1 MYALLFFQ
9 KMALSHTHMRY
20 PNSIQESS
28 FYTDIKWKCE
38 CIFGTNTHVFCALCV
53 GSVQCLLSYTIHAWV
68 CAYMCTCICVD
79 MRKSDCHEFK
89 SFLRFPFSFFTYVF
103 CCCCCQKASHLT
115 RNSANQSREEYR
127 TVHPID
133 NMINV
138 IDVRRCSL
146 RLQQSAKINKLLCA
160 RKLLG
165 HSIKLARQRV
175 QCLCIEWILNIIRNV
190 S

>member
-1 MYALLFFQ
+1 MYIWHKYTCILCFMCWIGTVFAFIYNTR
-9 KMALSHTHMRY
+9 LS
-20 PNSIQESS
+20 
-28 FYTDIKWKCE
+28 
-38 CIFGTNTHVFCALCV
+38 V
-53 GSVQCLLSYTIHAWV
+53 
-68 CAYMCTCICVD
+68 CICVD

-103 CCCCCQKASHLT
+103 CCCCCCQKASHLT

-165 HSIKLARQRV
+165 HSIKLALLYF
-175 QCLCIEWILNIIRNV
+175 CV
-190 S
+190 SLHHHK